1 MMDYLKENPEALM
14 EAIPTP
20 EGELEDA
27 LGDFHTGLTPKRE
40 TFKFGG
46 S

>member
-1 MMDYLKENPEALM
+1 MMDYLRDNPEALM

-20 EGELEDA
+20 EGEQEDA
-27 LGDFHTGLTPKRE
+27 LHDFHTGLTPKRE
-40 TFKFGG
+40 PFKFGH